1 MDNDGELGIDP
12 VGRLMSRSDFFQRDS
27 LLARASTDPQL
38 LWMAMLEVR
47 NHQHVMTFA
56 SPTEGDAFIGR
67 VGANLLAVLGSA
79 GLASRVGRSEFA
91 VALTAGDRASALD
104 RASAQVQAV
113 ELPVPLTG
121 ISVTPRFAWGLSAAP
136 LADFMTVRD
145 CLLSAD
151 ADLVE
156 RWARAAWPPLSDAD
170 QLGDPP

>member
-1 MDNDGELGIDP
+1 
-12 VGRLMSRSDFFQRDS
+12 MSRSDFFRRDA
-27 LLARASTDPQL
+27 LLARAGTDPEL
-38 LWMAMLEVR
+38 LWIALLEVR

-56 SPTEGDAFIGR
+56 SPTEGDAFLGRIG
-67 VGANLLAVLGSA
+67 ASLPAVLDGA

-91 VALTAGDRASALD
+91 VALTAGDRASAL
-104 RASAQVQAV
+104 ASVSAAVQAV

-136 LADFMTVRD
+136 LADFVTVRD

-156 RWARAAWPPLSDAD
+156 SGARAAWPPLSDAD